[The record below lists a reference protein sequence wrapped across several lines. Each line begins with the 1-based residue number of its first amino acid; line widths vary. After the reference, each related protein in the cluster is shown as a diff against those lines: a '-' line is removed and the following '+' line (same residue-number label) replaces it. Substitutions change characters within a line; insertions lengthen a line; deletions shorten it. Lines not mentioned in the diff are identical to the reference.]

1 MVLYQSCTNF
11 VPISREDLKIYKE
24 ICMRPRERDVFRD
37 LLIRWLQLNQ
47 KQSKDMAQN
56 QKDVMEILDFGEGD
70 GYTISESKEL
80 SELCRGG
87 EIR

>member
-1 MVLYQSCTNF
+1 MYQFCTNL

-47 KQSKDMAQN
+47 KRSKDMAQN

>member
-1 MVLYQSCTNF
+1 
-11 VPISREDLKIYKE
+11 
-24 ICMRPRERDVFRD
+24 
-37 LLIRWLQLNQ
+37 
-47 KQSKDMAQN
+47 MAQN

-70 GYTISESKEL
+70 GYTISEGKEL